1 MEILEQKISI
11 EHDNLTH
18 ANYIY
23 TMIPDYKEPITEDG
37 YYISK
42 VKLKSGKVYDIYIMS
57 NSKSTPLNDISSDIE
72 PGIGDRMDKFIL
84 KEYFINGNGKQLKF
98 NSEAYFRIT
107 NKEEPD
113 EIKMIFTDYLECLE
127 YLESVE
133 K

>member
-1 MEILEQKISI
+1 MEILEQKINI
-11 EHDNLTH
+11 EHDNLAH

-42 VKLKSGKVYDIYIMS
+42 VKLKNGKVYDIYIMS
-57 NSKSTPLNDISSDIE
+57 NSKSTPLSDLSSEIE
-72 PGIGDRMDKFIL
+72 PRIGGMDKYTL
-84 KEYFINGNGKQLKF
+84 KEYFINGNGKQLIF
-98 NSEAYFRIT
+98 ASQAYFRIV
-107 NKEEPD
+107 NKEEPE
-113 EIKMIFTDYLECLE
+113 EIKIIFTDYLECLE